1 MRAPLVFAVA
11 GLVVAMACDRSP
23 EPPAAP
29 NVILISLDTVR
40 RDAVGVYQLTGPS
53 PTPEIDRFAESCVR
67 FEHAWAPIPFTL
79 SSHMSLF
86 TGLSPSAHGVMNQD
100 QVLDAGIPTVSEIAS
115 AGGYRSIGLVSN
127 IWMKGHFGFDRGFDH
142 YERVPFGL
150 TYAERINA
158 RFFGILDRADAG
170 DQRPLFAFLHYI
182 DAHSDYDKAG
192 SNALPYYAPPDKL
205 AALGLDAES
214 TDFCDDENNCGTH
227 FLTAANH
234 SGRLID
240 QALIERIAELY
251 LVGVGVLDH
260 QIGALLSGL
269 DERGLLENSVVII
282 TSDHGEEFREHGR
295 FVHAQPYVESLA
307 VPLLVRFPG
316 GAHGGTVVEDP
327 VELADL
333 MPSILGAMGLEV
345 PSHVPSRD
353 ILAPIATG
361 SDLVPRWILGVDK
374 NRKRRFAL
382 RDHRHT
388 FILDLKTGETEL
400 YDRLTDPEERANLV
414 EVDPETAAALETEL
428 RKTVN
433 RSRSLGESL
442 GSEDPIEGADVL
454 SEEEAEQL
462 RAIGYLG

>member
-11 GLVVAMACDRSP
+11 GLVAAGACDRSS
-23 EPPAAP
+23 EPPPPP

-40 RDAVGVYQLTGPS
+40 RDAVGVYRQTGPS
-53 PTPEIDRFAESCVR
+53 PTPEIDRFAESCVS

-79 SSHMSLF
+79 SSHMSMF
-86 TGLSPSAHGVMNQD
+86 TGLNPATHGVMTQD
-100 QVLDAGIPTVSEIAS
+100 QVLDAGIPTVSEIAA

-142 YERVPFGL
+142 YERISFGL

-158 RFFGILDRADAG
+158 RFFDLLDRVDAG

-192 SNALPYYAPPDKL
+192 SNALPYYAPPEEL
-205 AALGLDAES
+205 AALGLSAGS
-214 TDFCDDENNCGTH
+214 TDFCDDDGNCGTH
-227 FLTAANH
+227 FLTAANN
-234 SGRLID
+234 SGRPID

-260 QIGALLSGL
+260 HIGALLSGL
-269 DERGLLENSVVII
+269 EERGLLEDSVVII

-316 GAHGGTVVEDP
+316 GAHAGTVVEDP

-333 MPSILGAMGLEV
+333 MPSILGAMGLEI
-345 PSHVPSRD
+345 PIHVPSRD
-353 ILAPIATG
+353 IFAPVATG
-361 SDLVPRWILGVDK
+361 SGIAPAAILGVDK
-374 NRKRRFAL
+374 NRKQRFAL
-382 RDHRHT
+382 RNHRHT
-388 FILDLKTGETEL
+388 FILDQKTGETEL
-400 YDRLTDPEERANLV
+400 YDRLTDPEERTNLV
-414 EVDPETAAALETEL
+414 EADSETAAAMEIEL
-428 RKTVN
+428 RKTVT
-433 RSRSLGESL
+433 RFRLLGKNL
-442 GSEDPIEGADVL
+442 GSGEPLEDNDVL
-454 SEEEAEQL
+454 SDEEAEQL